1 MPFYLDGELD
11 AARVPALDTHLKD
24 CDGCAE
30 EITDLRQLRAAIR
43 TSGAYRQASEQLR
56 ERVHAAL
63 RDAFPKSKT
72 AHQKRTRLRWAM
84 SLAVGIALGLLLNAF
99 LVGYERQRAL
109 GDEVIAAHVRS
120 LLAQHAT
127 DVSSAADST
136 VRPWFAS
143 KLQFAPDVPDMARF
157 GYPLVGGRLDYIDH
171 VRVAALVYRSGGNLI
186 NVFVWPA
193 GKGPSALR
201 AYRRKGYSVVHW
213 VAGGMQ
219 HWAVSDLPLDKL
231 KVVCSDLQGSTVA
244 TE

>member
-1 MPFYLDGELD
+1 MNRIDCSHCRELMPFYLDGELD

-109 GDEVIAAHVRS
+109 GDEVIAAPVRS
-120 LLAQHAT
+120 LLAHHAT
-127 DVSSAADST
+127 DVS
-136 VRPWFAS
+136 
-143 KLQFAPDVPDMARF
+143 
-157 GYPLVGGRLDYIDH
+157 YPLVGGRLDYIDH